1 MTISNEIIGL
11 TAGFLT
17 GISMLPQLIKTIKE
31 KKAENISPFMIII
44 LIIGTGLWSYY
55 GFLKE
60 DLPIIISN
68 SFSCLVNCMMLIL
81 KIRFTNAS
89 VKA

>member
-17 GISMLPQLIKTIKE
+17 GVSMLPQLIKTIKE
-31 KKAENISPFMIII
+31 KKADNISPFMIII
-44 LIIGTGLWSYY
+44 LILGTGLWNYY
-55 GFLKE
+55 GFLKD

-68 SFSCLVNCMMLIL
+68 SFSCLVNCMMLFL
-81 KIRFTNAS
+81 KIRYTHTS
-89 VKA
+89 SKA